1 MPMRNALL
9 EAVLAT
15 ISQGI
20 VVTDEQSR
28 IQFCNDAFCTIT
40 GYSRGELIGQPC
52 KILQG
57 PGTDEET
64 RAAINQALEGRREFS
79 GEILNYRKDGEAF
92 WNDMVI
98 TPFENEGRGLKWFL
112 GVVRD
117 VTQRKETEERLNHL
131 RAEFQLIFDEVQ
143 AGLVLHDTSTTIVR
157 ANPRARQLLGLDGG
171 VEGMDAS
178 NPYWDFVDSNG
189 EEIPQENFPATSVL
203 RSGKPIKNLVLG
215 HRDETGKVRRWLLCN
230 ASPVFHKDREM
241 DGVLTIFVDITHI
254 REAEE
259 EARQSR
265 DRLEL
270 ATSAGKIAII
280 DWNLENETAWTNDQ
294 FASLFGVGYTESF
307 AREELFAQLSKTW
320 EGENLVARVAAL
332 LEGKETS
339 FKQTFTYRRPNGDY
353 AVARAHATVFRD
365 RDGKATRMA
374 AAVYDVSDVID
385 ADTKLRE
392 SEERFRAVAN
402 LSNDVVWE
410 WDIPENY
417 VWRSDGWEKLLELDE
432 KDPPGLSSWE
442 NRLHPEDRER
452 AKAFLA
458 ETLVSDKPE
467 WATNYR
473 MITSTGAVRIVE
485 EHAVLIRDGNGKAV
499 RAFGSISD
507 VTERTEV
514 EARLRRAES
523 LETTGRL
530 TGGIAHDF
538 NNMLM
543 VILGNAEI
551 LREQNLDPD
560 TKEMVDLITMA
571 AESGAR
577 LTRQLLTFSRQHAA
591 SAKAIDV
598 GTSLHDIGKLIR
610 RTIPANIEVQIEL
623 PENLWFAF
631 ADQTQLENAIL
642 NAAVNARDAM
652 EDGGTLRISARNT
665 FISANGKVHPS
676 DLSDGAYVEL
686 ILEDDGHGMTQ
697 AEVEKAFEPFFTTKP
712 VGSGT
717 GLGLSMIYGFA
728 KQTGGTATIESKLGE
743 GSTIRIFLPKAESG
757 PEEATDDVDAGIPK
771 KETLSLLLVEDDIN
785 VSQHLVRQIKRWGFE
800 VETAADGASAM
811 QKLQSKKEFDILL
824 TDIVMPGTLTGLD
837 LAEAAGTTHPNMKVV
852 FMSGY
857 AGDSVKHKAL
867 ERSENFL
874 LKPFSSAQLK
884 EILLEGVVGK
894 ANSKQ

>member
-20 VVTDEQSR
+20 VVTDEHSR

-40 GYSRGELIGQPC
+40 GYSREELIGQPC
-52 KILQG
+52 RILQG
-57 PGTDEET
+57 PETLEET
-64 RAAINQALEGRREFS
+64 RAAINKALEERREFS
-79 GEILNYRKDGEAF
+79 GEILNYRKNGETF

-98 TPFENEGRGLKWFL
+98 TPFENAGRGLKWFL

-117 VTQRKETEERLNHL
+117 VTERKATEERLNYL

-143 AGLVLHDTSTTIVR
+143 AGLVLHDTSTTIIR
-157 ANPRARQLLGLDGG
+157 ANPRAKELLGLDRDA
-171 VEGMDAS
+171 EGMDAS
-178 NPYWDFVDSNG
+178 NPYWDFVDSKG
-189 EEIPQENFPATSVL
+189 EKVPQERFPAMTVL
-203 RSGKPIKNLVLG
+203 KTGQPIKNLTLG

-230 ASPVFHKDREM
+230 ASPVFHKDGEM
-241 DGVLTIFVDITHI
+241 DGVLTNFVDITHI

-259 EARQSR
+259 EAKQSR

-280 DWNLENETAWTNDQ
+280 DWDLETETAWTNDQ
-294 FASLFGVGYTESF
+294 FAHLFGVSLTEDLD
-307 AREELFAQLSKTW
+307 RDRMIRVLSKTW
-320 EGENLVARVAAL
+320 EGENLVARVLAL
-332 LEGKETS
+332 LEGKETT
-339 FKQTFTYRRPNGDY
+339 FKQTFTYRRPCGEY

-365 RDGKATRMA
+365 QNGKAIRLA
-374 AAVYDVSDVID
+374 AALYDVSDVID

-392 SEERFRAVAN
+392 SEERFRTVAN

-410 WDIPENY
+410 WDILENY

-432 KDPPGLSSWE
+432 KDPPGLTSWE
-442 NRLHPEDRER
+442 MRLHPEDKER
-452 AKAFLA
+452 AKAHLLEVLA
-458 ETLVSDKPE
+458 SDKSE
-467 WATNYR
+467 WSTGYR
-473 MITSTGAVRIVE
+473 MLTSSGAVRIIE
-485 EHAVLIRDGNGKAV
+485 ERAVLIRDVTGKPA

-551 LREQNLDPD
+551 LRELELDAD
-560 TKEMVDLITMA
+560 AQEMVELITMA

-577 LTRQLLTFSRQHAA
+577 LTKQLLTFSRQQTF
-591 SAKAIDV
+591 SARAIDV
-598 GTSLHDIGKLIR
+598 GNSLQEIGKLIR
-610 RTIPANIEVQIEL
+610 RTIPANIEVHIE
-623 PENLWFAF
+623 PSENLWWAY

-652 EDGGTLRISARNT
+652 EDGGTLRIAARNT
-665 FISANGKVHPS
+665 FISASSKSHPH
-676 DLSDGAYVEL
+676 DLQDGAYVEL
-686 ILEDDGHGMTQ
+686 VLEDDGHGMTP
-697 AEVEKAFEPFFTTKP
+697 AEVGRAFEPFFTTKP
-712 VGSGT
+712 VGVGT

-728 KQTGGTATIESKLGE
+728 KQTGGTATIESRLGE
-743 GSTIRIFLPKAESG
+743 GTTIHIFLPKAENTPTESV
-757 PEEATDDVDAGIPK
+757 DDDQADVPK
-771 KETLSLLLVEDDIN
+771 KESLSLLLVEDDVN
-785 VSQHLVRQIKRWGFE
+785 VSRHLVRQIRRWGLE
-800 VETAADGASAM
+800 VEAAADGASAM
-811 QKLQSKKEFDILL
+811 QKLQDKKDFDILL
-824 TDIVMPGTLTGLD
+824 TDIVMPGQLSGLD
-837 LAEAAGTTHPNMKVV
+837 LAESARASHPDMKII

-874 LKPFSSAQLK
+874 QKPFSNARLK
-884 EILLEGVVGK
+884 EVLLEGVVGK
-894 ANSKQ
+894 ANSE